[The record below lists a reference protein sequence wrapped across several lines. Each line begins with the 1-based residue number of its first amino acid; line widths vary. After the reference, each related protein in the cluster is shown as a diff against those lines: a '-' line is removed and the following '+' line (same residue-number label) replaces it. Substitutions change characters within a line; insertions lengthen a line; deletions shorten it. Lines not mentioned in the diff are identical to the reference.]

1 MAMFEYTVDEKVA
14 IVTMNSG
21 ENRFNPDFLKAFLD
35 ILDEIEQ
42 QTDALTLVINS
53 SHEKIYSNGIDLEW
67 LVPVIQK
74 NDIQTAKQFFYQ
86 LNQLFRRLITCP
98 MITVAAIT
106 GHAFAGG
113 AILCCAFDFR
123 FMRSDRGFFC
133 FPEVDLGIPFL
144 PGMNA
149 LLKKTIPMYKVEEMQ
164 YTGSRLTAAQCEKH
178 HIVTKACHLDD
189 LMNDT
194 LTFARGLN
202 KQRGIIGEM
211 KQRLNKQIV
220 HAIDVEDVPYIESG
234 QFNIT

>member
-1 MAMFEYTVDEKVA
+1 MTTIEYTVDEKVA

-21 ENRFNPDFLKAFLD
+21 ENRFNPDFLKTFLD

-74 NDIQTAKQFFYQ
+74 NDIPTAKHFFYQ
-86 LNQLFRRLITCP
+86 LNQLFRKLITCP
-98 MITVAAIT
+98 MITIAAIT

-149 LLKKTIPMYKVEEMQ
+149 LLKKAIPMYKVEAMQ
-164 YTGSRLTAAQCEKH
+164 YTGCRLTAAQCERH
-178 HIVTKACHLDD
+178 HIITKACHLDD

-211 KQRLNKQIV
+211 KKRLNKDII
-220 HAIDVEDVPYIESG
+220 HAIEVEDIPYIEAG
-234 QFNIT
+234 QFNIN